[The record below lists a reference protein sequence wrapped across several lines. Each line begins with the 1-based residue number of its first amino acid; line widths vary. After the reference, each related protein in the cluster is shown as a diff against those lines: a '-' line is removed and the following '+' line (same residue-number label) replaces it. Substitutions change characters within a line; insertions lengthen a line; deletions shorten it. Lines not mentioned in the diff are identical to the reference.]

1 MLAAILLIY
10 TDHLALQD
18 AAFEAFSALGT
29 VGLTRDVT
37 PTLSIAG
44 KCTDMVLMFCGRV
57 LYPILVMWMI
67 RGRRESPDPVP
78 WA

>member
-1 MLAAILLIY
+1 
-10 TDHLALQD
+10 
-18 AAFEAFSALGT
+18 
-29 VGLTRDVT
+29 
-37 PTLSIAG
+37 
-44 KCTDMVLMFCGRV
+44 V